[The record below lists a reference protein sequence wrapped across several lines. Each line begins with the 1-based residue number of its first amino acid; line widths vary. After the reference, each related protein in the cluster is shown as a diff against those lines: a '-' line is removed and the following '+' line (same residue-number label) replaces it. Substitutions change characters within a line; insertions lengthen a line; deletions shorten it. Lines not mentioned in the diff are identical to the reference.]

1 MSLDS
6 YITSNSTE
14 QNPETL
20 NIDAADERKKERKEK
35 EKQIRTPH
43 PPGVTVGARHVA
55 FAPRTASCH

>member
-20 NIDAADERKKERKEK
+20 NIDAADERKKERKKKNRSEHHT
-35 EKQIRTPH
+35 RL
-43 PPGVTVGARHVA
+43 V
-55 FAPRTASCH
+55 